1 MWEITT
7 FFMTLVSPATE
18 TTNRSLPVLWKRGK
32 NCVPLKGGKDPL
44 AGRGFARLS
53 AHVHFWG
60 QKSPH
65 FSIIH
70 EIDIDH
76 IGQFT
81 GGLVEMKEDETS

>member
-32 NCVPLKGGKDPL
+32 NCVSLEGGKGPL

-53 AHVHFWG
+53 AHVHFLC

-65 FSIIH
+65 FSIIY

-81 GGLVEMKEDETS
+81 GGLVEIKEDETS

>member
-7 FFMTLVSPATE
+7 FFYDT
-18 TTNRSLPVLWKRGK
+18 
-32 NCVPLKGGKDPL
+32 CVPPRRRRQTGVSQSCGKGGKDPL

-53 AHVHFWG
+53 AHVHFLG

-70 EIDIDH
+70 EIDIAH

-81 GGLVEMKEDETS
+81 GGLVEIKEDETS

>member
-18 TTNRSLPVLWKRGK
+18 TTNRSLPVQWKR
-32 NCVPLKGGKDPL
+32 GKDPL

-53 AHVHFWG
+53 AHVHFLG

-70 EIDIDH
+70 EIDIAH

-81 GGLVEMKEDETS
+81 GGLVEIKEDETS